1 MFVLGFN
8 LPIPEKLVLTSEF
21 QSSFLLA
28 LQENEEWFLVA
39 RVIDR
44 MCFIVMALLFI
55 LGTIGIFLMGHFN
68 QAPSQPFPG
77 DPKKY
82 LPEDSP
88 GDITGWTQVQNQKID
103 SENPQQ
109 ESGGLCSGD
118 ENPSD
123 CSILWQRSS
132 QHFNLVVLQANKSDR
147 RSPEKRVG

>member
-1 MFVLGFN
+1 MRLNVSFIYKINISLFVLGFN
-8 LPIPEKLVLTSEF
+8 FPIPEKLVDVCIPDILF
-21 QSSFLLA
+21 LA

-82 LPEDSP
+82 LPEISP
-88 GDITGWTQVQNQKID
+88 GDITG
-103 SENPQQ
+103 
-109 ESGGLCSGD
+109 
-118 ENPSD
+118 
-123 CSILWQRSS
+123 
-132 QHFNLVVLQANKSDR
+132 
-147 RSPEKRVG
+147 

>member
-8 LPIPEKLVLTSEF
+8 FPRKKTCVDVGIFFLV
-21 QSSFLLA
+21 

-82 LPEDSP
+82 LPEISP
-88 GDITGWTQVQNQKID
+88 GDITG
-103 SENPQQ
+103 
-109 ESGGLCSGD
+109 
-118 ENPSD
+118 
-123 CSILWQRSS
+123 
-132 QHFNLVVLQANKSDR
+132 
-147 RSPEKRVG
+147 

>member
-8 LPIPEKLVLTSEF
+8 FPRKKKSFFFFLV
-21 QSSFLLA
+21 

-44 MCFIVMALLFI
+44 MCFIVMVLLFI

-82 LPEDSP
+82 LPEISP
-88 GDITGWTQVQNQKID
+88 GDITG
-103 SENPQQ
+103 
-109 ESGGLCSGD
+109 
-118 ENPSD
+118 
-123 CSILWQRSS
+123 
-132 QHFNLVVLQANKSDR
+132 
-147 RSPEKRVG
+147 